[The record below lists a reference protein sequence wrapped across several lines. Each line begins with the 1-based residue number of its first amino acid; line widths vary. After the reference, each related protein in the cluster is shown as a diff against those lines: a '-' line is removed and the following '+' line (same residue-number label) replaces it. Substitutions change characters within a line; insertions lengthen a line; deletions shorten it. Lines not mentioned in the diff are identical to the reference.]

1 MISERDWSRGSVWE
15 GVGGL
20 APNNNAEKNLCKTK
34 HIWVFFFPSSLSS
47 DRLYRLLLL
56 LLKLYYKIYVIG
68 QDPD

>member
-1 MISERDWSRGSVWE
+1 MIPERDWSRGSVRE

-20 APNNNAEKNLCKTK
+20 APNNNAENNLCKTK
-34 HIWVFFFPSSLSS
+34 HIWVVFILSS

-68 QDPD
+68 QDPG

>member
-1 MISERDWSRGSVWE
+1 MQ
-15 GVGGL
+15 
-20 APNNNAEKNLCKTK
+20 NKT
-34 HIWVFFFPSSLSS
+34 HLGAFFSSSLSS